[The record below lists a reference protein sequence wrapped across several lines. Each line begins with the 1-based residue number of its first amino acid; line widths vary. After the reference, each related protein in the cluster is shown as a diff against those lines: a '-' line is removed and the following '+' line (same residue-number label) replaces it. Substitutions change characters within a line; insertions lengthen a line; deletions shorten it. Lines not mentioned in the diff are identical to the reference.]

1 MLQSAFGA
9 CLRDKTWSI
18 SAIIIYMLAIV
29 APGQG
34 AQTSGFLASWCRLK
48 SFRTGLVQLS
58 EYCGLDLVE
67 LGTKADD
74 ETIKDTAIAQPL
86 LVASALLVYRELNV
100 RPDLVAGHSVGEIA
114 AAGMSGVLSDLEA
127 MTFVAARG
135 RAMAKA
141 AALTPTGMSAV
152 LAGKPDEIANRLDDL
167 NLVAANN
174 NGRGQVVAAGKLDD
188 LAELAANPPAR
199 ARVIPLR
206 VAGAFHTDYMA
217 SALEELNT
225 VAKTLK
231 TANPTVTLLSNLD
244 GHAVASG
251 RQYLNNLI
259 NQVTE
264 CVRWDLCM
272 KHMDELGVTGLL
284 ELAPAKTLTGI
295 AKRNMSAEVFNL
307 NTPDQLDE
315 ARDFCAR
322 HAA

>member
-1 MLQSAFGA
+1 M
-9 CLRDKTWSI
+9 

-34 AQTSGFLASWCRLK
+34 AQTSGFLASWCHLE
-48 SFRTGLVQLS
+48 SFRTGLAQLS
-58 EYCGLDLVE
+58 QNCGLDLVE
-67 LGTKADD
+67 LGTKADN

-114 AAGMSGVLSDLEA
+114 AASMSGVLSELEA

-152 LAGKPDEIANRLDDL
+152 LAGKPDEIATRLADL

-217 SALEELNT
+217 SAREDLIPL
-225 VAKTLK
+225 AKTLK
-231 TANPTVTLLSNLD
+231 PANPTVTLLSNLD
-244 GHAVASG
+244 GQAVASG
-251 RQYLNNLI
+251 SQYLDNLI
-259 NQVTE
+259 NQVTR

-272 KHMDELGVTGLL
+272 KQMNELGVTGLL

-307 NTPDQLDE
+307 NTPDQLD
-315 ARDFCAR
+315 AAHDFCAR